1 MFGII
6 RTSRG
11 SPATRRHPDL
21 DRIVLFPRGETTGP
35 GDLEVPAVGSPPAR
49 PAADKPTLA
58 PRIFEPD
65 SRGSRKADIERAR
78 RILGAKWTYVAHPS
92 FDDPA
97 AHDAILA
104 SAPEPL
110 DAEANA
116 RTRAL
121 EYRVSYLAGA
131 RDVPVLS
138 REQEAHL
145 FRKMNYLKCLAG
157 RIRDRIDRRRPDA
170 ADLNEIERLQAEAL
184 DVKHRIVEANLR
196 LVVSVAR
203 KRIRPRTSLSERVSD
218 GTFALLLAVD
228 RFDFARGN
236 RFSTY
241 ATWAILN
248 ELTRS
253 ERRERRHR
261 DRAVAL
267 FPDSLAAPDSE
278 GDRYERDEARD
289 WRGAAIDRFLRRL
302 DERERRIVANHHGIG
317 GVPEQS
323 LREIGL
329 DLGIGKERVRQ
340 LEQRAHAKLR
350 KFVRLESLEPSEL

>member
-1 MFGII
+1 MFGIA
-6 RTSRG
+6 RTSRS
-11 SPATRRHPDL
+11 SPAMHRYPDL
-21 DRIVLFPRGETTGP
+21 DRIILFPRGETAGP
-35 GDLEVPAVGSPPAR
+35 DDLEVSAAGSPAGRRDDEGPTPA
-49 PAADKPTLA
+49 LG
-58 PRIFEPD
+58 IFEPA
-65 SRGSRKADIERAR
+65 SRRSGKADVGRAR
-78 RILGAKWTYVAHPS
+78 RILGAKWTYLAHPS

-104 SAPEPL
+104 PDPIDGDAP
-110 DAEANA
+110 A
-116 RTRAL
+116 RTRPL

-157 RIRDRIDRRRPDA
+157 RIRDRIDPHRPAA
-170 ADLNEIERLQAEAL
+170 ADLDEFERLQAAAL
-184 DVKHRIVEANLR
+184 DVKNRIVEANLR

-203 KRIRPRTSLSERVSD
+203 KRLRTRTSLSERVSD

-228 RFDFARGN
+228 HFDFARGN

-261 DRAVAL
+261 KRSVEL

-278 GDRYERDEARD
+278 SDRYERDDARAR
-289 WRGAAIDRFLRRL
+289 RGATVDRFLRRL

-317 GVPEQS
+317 GGPEQS

-340 LEQRAHAKLR
+340 LEQRAHAKFR
-350 KFVRLESLEPSEL
+350 KFVRLESLELSEL